1 MKQLIIGA
9 LALAMLFGLAG
20 TASAQDVPNV
30 QGLQPFTEATRY
42 MSLPGYLR
50 WQYHEDTGSW
60 LTYAQAVAY
69 VRQQGVVVAGAP
81 SD

>member
-50 WQYHEDTGSW
+50 WLMFKQEGNWITMKEAWDIVDE
-60 LTYAQAVAY
+60 QAKS
-69 VRQQGVVVAGAP
+69 P
-81 SD
+81 SS